1 MTDTGRLTG
10 HKFGRGRPEA
20 AFDRSEPSRMMKHF
34 SADIVP
40 AREEHQAHPVPTAKA
55 GLPTL
60 LDACFTNL
68 TQTADDNDAA
78 TKAPLLQAI
87 TELALIERGALRP
100 GSRRGQKALR
110 IARLSM
116 AHRLIAQHLAQ
127 PDLSPAMVANLLGI
141 SLRHLHVLFE
151 AAEMSFSETVTAM
164 RIRESCRLLRETPER
179 AIADIAQDC
188 GFESLATFYRAFK
201 AAEATTPRD
210 YRAASLS
217 ARRTAP

>member
-1 MTDTGRLTG
+1 
-10 HKFGRGRPEA
+10 
-20 AFDRSEPSRMMKHF
+20 MMKHF
-34 SADIVP
+34 SADIAP
-40 AREEHQAHPVPTAKA
+40 AREEHRAHPVPTAKA

-60 LDACFTNL
+60 RDACFTNL

-78 TKAPLLQAI
+78 TNAPLLQAM

-164 RIRESCRLLRETPER
+164 RIRESCRLLRETPEL